1 MIKSM
6 TSFAKSNYEGKEF
19 TLEVF
24 ARSYNHRYL
33 DINLKL
39 PIELMHLE
47 GDVRNLISRH
57 ISRGR
62 VEMTIKTTILK
73 EGVYQVYIN
82 RGLVGKLI
90 SEIEAMRSQH
100 NLTSEVELASLL
112 RIPGL
117 IEVQTDVQGI
127 SKEILDEIKEIVETV
142 VQSLVKMRIQ
152 EGQTLATDIRERLES
167 LSQMVGRVQD
177 HARDYPREI
186 RETLE
191 KNLKEILNGQ
201 NADPARLL
209 QEVAFYA
216 ERSDVTE
223 ELVRL
228 KSHLSQ
234 CRKLIDGN
242 EVAGRKLDFLLQE
255 ILREINTVGSK
266 CNLLAV
272 SQEVIEMKTEVE
284 KIREQAQNVE

>member
-234 CRKLIDGN
+234 CRKLIDEN

>member
-1 MIKSM
+1 M
-6 TSFAKSNYEGKEF
+6 TSFAKSNYDGKEF

-24 ARSYNHRYL
+24 ARTYNHRYL

-47 GDVRNLISRH
+47 GDLRNMISRH
-57 ISRGR
+57 VSRGR

-90 SEIEAMRSQH
+90 AEIEAMRSQH
-100 NLTSEVELASLL
+100 HLTSEVELASLL

-127 SKEILDEIKEIVETV
+127 SKEILEEIKEIIGTV
-142 VQSLVKMRIQ
+142 MQSLVKMRIQ
-152 EGQTLATDIRERLES
+152 EGQILAKDIRDRLES
-167 LSQMVGRVQD
+167 LSQIVEAVRE
-177 HARDYPREI
+177 HAKDYPRSV

-191 KNLKEILNGQ
+191 QNLKEILNGQ
-201 NADPARLL
+201 NTDPARLL
-209 QEVAFYA
+209 QEVAYYA
-216 ERSDVTE
+216 ERRDVTE

-228 KSHLSQ
+228 QSHLSQ
-234 CRKLIDGN
+234 CRQLIDGS
-242 EVAGRKLDFLLQE
+242 ETAGRKLDFLLQE
-255 ILREINTVGSK
+255 ILREINTIGSK
-266 CNLLAV
+266 CDLLAV
-272 SQEVIEMKTEVE
+272 SQAVIEMKTEVE